1 LDESGEANSWEQILH
16 LFAGKLNTSTSQ
28 LCELPANFCI
38 LLTSHPLEDIYNT
51 LHAALHICHVSLHD
65 DVSSVSIELDIEL
78 YISHK
83 LEDLYQIF
91 NDAHFKV
98 LTQKSDG
105 LFEWARLA
113 SEHIKSTNFVSQ
125 GPMHRFQDIC
135 EMSAKGIHLLD
146 EMYQHILADI
156 MLRHM
161 HEESIP
167 IFWSVMG
174 QILALLEPLPITAL
188 NVM

>member
-1 LDESGEANSWEQILH
+1 M
-16 LFAGKLNTSTSQ
+16 
-28 LCELPANFCI
+28 
-38 LLTSHPLEDIYNT
+38 
-51 LHAALHICHVSLHD
+51 LHAAPHVRHVSLDD
-65 DVSSVSIELDIEL
+65 DVLSVSTELDIEL

-105 LFEWARLA
+105 LFEWACLA
-113 SEHIKSTNFVSQ
+113 SEHIKSMDFVSR
-125 GPMHRFQDIC
+125 GPMHHFQDIC
-135 EMSAKGIHLLD
+135 EMSAKDVHLLD

-167 IFWSVMG
+167 IFQSVMG
-174 QILALLEPLPITAL
+174 QILASSEPLPITVL
-188 NVM
+188 NAM